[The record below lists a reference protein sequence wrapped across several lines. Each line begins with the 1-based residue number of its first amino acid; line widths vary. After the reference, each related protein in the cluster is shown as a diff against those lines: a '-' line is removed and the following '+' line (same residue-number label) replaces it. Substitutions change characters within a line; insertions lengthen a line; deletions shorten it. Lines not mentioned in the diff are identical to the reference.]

1 MGQHHQAYIMP
12 FPCGLSVYSENITV
26 EAATLLA
33 LTLLIT
39 TSLIV
44 TASMARKRSN
54 KSGSATRPPLVP
66 GQHTA
71 GEPPA
76 SVAGSDS
83 PVPAAAAPPA
93 PKHTDSRP
101 VASPYG
107 SSPCHVPFAS
117 PLTVPK
123 DILLKSPRLHAA
135 FENQLPELPEIP
147 DDVGHILAHFLHTG
161 TYESLRPK
169 ETDPQT
175 RQVEEL
181 RTSIR
186 AYSAARAYE
195 LPKLMRLAEK
205 RIEKYGDGLSL
216 PNLLEVTRDAHPT
229 LSETDTWFLGY
240 LKSRIRPHLQDPKSL
255 LGSNMLDQISSILSP
270 NRVLLRTVLEMFC
283 ERMEDRAETPV
294 LEGHAAVVAPPSP
307 PATPSVLQIRSRA
320 IPRTDSP
327 PQRKRSVTPWPS
339 ADEATPEPSP
349 MPKRQMIA
357 EPMSREPILSE
368 PVLAE
373 PVPLQS
379 VESQIKAAIQ
389 ADIKPVVVED
399 MTAHPW
405 APVAAP
411 TTPVRQVRSMERHDS
426 AKYMPSTPEL
436 DALKNLESP
445 SGTVSDSEPTPFK
458 IPRARQPLLRQVDS
472 GFWDSPIEQ
481 EPASRSLSS
490 SILEVE
496 PEYVDVKTPGAVHEL
511 ASEATPQQ
519 DRGAGVH
526 TRDFATP
533 EPAAATLKTEQQ
545 EAPLA
550 PEVSSKDPLDTFPDS
565 EAETLSDSKLLDRI
579 AEEDDAAMAKAQESD
594 KPVVAADLDAHP
606 TLEPHAVAAHFHALP
621 HDAEPPRP
629 ADAADPEPSVVD
641 PSAPAVAQSARQP
654 AVQDEQ
660 PVDVAVVEAQ
670 DGRPE
675 PVGAPVPRPEHLDAK
690 DIVVGRQ
697 PEAAAAPKDHVVA
710 EPERQRS
717 WRKRLSLRV
726 LGRKSA

>member
-1 MGQHHQAYIMP
+1 
-12 FPCGLSVYSENITV
+12 
-26 EAATLLA
+26 
-33 LTLLIT
+33 
-39 TSLIV
+39 
-44 TASMARKRSN
+44 
-54 KSGSATRPPLVP
+54 
-66 GQHTA
+66 
-71 GEPPA
+71 
-76 SVAGSDS
+76 
-83 PVPAAAAPPA
+83 
-93 PKHTDSRP
+93 
-101 VASPYG
+101 
-107 SSPCHVPFAS
+107 
-117 PLTVPK
+117 VPK
-123 DILLKSPRLHAA
+123 DILLKSPKLHAA

-216 PNLLEVTRDAHPT
+216 PNLLEVTKDAHPT

-240 LKSRIRPHLQDPKSL
+240 LKSRIRPHLKDPKSL
-255 LGSNMLDQISSILSP
+255 LGSNLLDQISTILSP

-283 ERMEDRAETPV
+283 ERMEDRAEAPV

-307 PATPSVLQIRSRA
+307 PATPSVLQIRSRT

-349 MPKRQMIA
+349 RPKRQMVA
-357 EPMSREPILSE
+357 EPVNREPILSE

-373 PVPLQS
+373 PVPIQS

-389 ADIKPVVVED
+389 ADIKPVAVED
-399 MTAHPW
+399 TTAHLW
-405 APVAAP
+405 APIAAP
-411 TTPVRQVRSMERHDS
+411 STPVRQVRSMERHDS

-436 DALKNLESP
+436 GALKNLESP

-533 EPAAATLKTEQQ
+533 EPAEATLKTEEQ

-550 PEVSSKDPLDTFPDS
+550 PEVSSKDPLDAFPDS
-565 EAETLSDSKLLDRI
+565 EPETLSDSKLLDRI

-594 KPVVAADLDAHP
+594 KVELTIYPSVVESALTVHESVAAADLDAHS
-606 TLEPHAVAAHFHALP
+606 TLEPHAVAAHVHALP

-629 ADAADPEPSVVD
+629 ADAADSEPRVVEPS
-641 PSAPAVAQSARQP
+641 PPAVAQPAGQP

-675 PVGAPVPRPEHLDAK
+675 PVGAPVSRPEHPDAK
-690 DIVVGRQ
+690 DLVVERQ

>member
-1 MGQHHQAYIMP
+1 M
-12 FPCGLSVYSENITV
+12 
-26 EAATLLA
+26 
-33 LTLLIT
+33 LTLTL
-39 TSLIV
+39 
-44 TASMARKRSN
+44 
-54 KSGSATRPPLVP
+54 
-66 GQHTA
+66 H
-71 GEPPA
+71 
-76 SVAGSDS
+76 
-83 PVPAAAAPPA
+83 
-93 PKHTDSRP
+93 
-101 VASPYG
+101 SPYG
-107 SSPCHVPFAS
+107 STPCHVPFAS

-123 DILLKSPRLHAA
+123 DILLKSPKLHAA

-216 PNLLEVTRDAHPT
+216 PHLLEVTKDAHPT

-240 LKSRIRPHLQDPKSL
+240 LKSRIRPHLEDPKSL
-255 LGSNMLDQISSILSP
+255 LGSNLLDQISTILSP

-283 ERMEDRAETPV
+283 ERMEDRAEAPV

-307 PATPSVLQIRSRA
+307 PATPSVLQIRSRT

-349 MPKRQMIA
+349 RPKRHMVA
-357 EPMSREPILSE
+357 EPVTREPILSE

-373 PVPLQS
+373 PVPIQS
-379 VESQIKAAIQ
+379 VRSQIKAAIQ
-389 ADIKPVVVED
+389 ADIKPVVED
-399 MTAHPW
+399 AAAW

-411 TTPVRQVRSMERHDS
+411 STPVRQVRSMEHHDS

-436 DALKNLESP
+436 DVLKNLDSP

-472 GFWDSPIEQ
+472 GFWDFSPIEGEQ
-481 EPASRSLSS
+481 ASRSMSS

-533 EPAAATLKTEQQ
+533 ERAAAEQQ
-545 EAPLA
+545 ETPLA
-550 PEVSSKDPLDTFPDS
+550 PEVLSKDPLDAFPDS

-579 AEEDDAAMAKAQESD
+579 AEEDDAAVAKAHESD
-594 KPVVAADLDAHP
+594 QVEPTTDPTTVESALTVHEPAAAADLVAHP
-606 TLEPHAVAAHFHALP
+606 PLEPHAVAASLHALP
-621 HDAEPPRP
+621 HDAEPARP
-629 ADAADPEPSVVD
+629 ADAADPEPGVVE
-641 PSAPAVAQSARQP
+641 PSSPALAQPARQP

-660 PVDVAVVEAQ
+660 PLDVAVVEAQ
-670 DGRPE
+670 AGGPE
-675 PVGAPVPRPEHLDAK
+675 PVGAPVSRPEHPAAE
-690 DIVVGRQ
+690 VVDVVEHHQ
-697 PEAAAAPKDHVVA
+697 PEADAPKDHVVA